1 MKKIQKG
8 TQAGDAAKVTA
19 LVAKLNRYRHEYYN
33 LAAPSVPD
41 AVYDHLFDEL
51 QELEKRTGIILSNS
65 PTQTVGA
72 VPVSSLEKVK
82 HPIPLLSLD
91 KTKQLEELLEMAGRS
106 ASLLMLKLDGL
117 TVKLCYEDGWLVEAS
132 TRGDGET
139 GEMVTHNIPA
149 IYNVPVSI
157 PHKDRLV
164 VTGEGIIHQDDFERM
179 KGEIS
184 GADGKGACNARNLA
198 AGSIRLLDP
207 AACRKRHIHFY
218 AFNVIEGMEG
228 FGKIADSRGKLL
240 EVLQSFGFE
249 VCPFIPL
256 SAKVSLKELK
266 NAIRYLR
273 DTADDR
279 KLPIDGMVLRYDS
292 LSYSRSCGRTG
303 HHYKDGIAYKF
314 EDEVQETVFR
324 SVEWTPGRSG
334 EIAPVAVF
342 DAVEIDGCLVSRASL
357 HNISFIRDLELHPG
371 CRILVSKRNM
381 IIPHIEDNLDRGHY
395 ADSMIPEKC
404 PCCGKAV
411 RVYARK
417 GSGGRIVETLH
428 CDNTDCRNQLLRKLA
443 HFAGKRAMDISGISE
458 AVIDR
463 FIEKG
468 FLHTCQDFYH
478 LDRYRDEIIRME
490 GFGERS
496 YEKLQESIEKSRHTT
511 FVRYVVAMDIPL
523 IGRTAGRVLDSF
535 FRGNLQE
542 FAKAAVDCFDFTSLP
557 DFGEKMGRSIWEWFH
572 NYENLKLWK
581 SLQKEFHFEEREEEI
596 MKNRTEN
603 NPFAGCTVVATG
615 KLENFTRDGINS
627 RITSLGATAGSSVT
641 RKTDYLICGEKPGS
655 KLAKARELG
664 IPVLTEQEFLAMIPA

>member
-1 MKKIQKG
+1 MKKIRKG
-8 TQAGDAAKVTA
+8 TQAEDAAKVTE
-19 LVAKLNRYRHEYYN
+19 LVTKLNRYRHEYYN

-51 QELEKRTGIILSNS
+51 QELEKKTGIILSNS

-72 VPVSSLEKVK
+72 APVSSLKKVR

-91 KTKQLEELLEMAGRS
+91 KTKQMEELLEMAGRS
-106 ASLLMLKLDGL
+106 DSLLMLKLDGL
-117 TVKLCYEDGWLVEAS
+117 TVKICYENGRLVEAS

-139 GEMVTHNIPA
+139 GELVTHNIPA
-149 IYNVPVSI
+149 FYNVPVSI
-157 PHKDRLV
+157 PHKGRLV
-164 VTGEGIIHQDDFERM
+164 VTGEGIIHQEDFERLR
-179 KGEIS
+179 EET
-184 GADGKGACNARNLA
+184 ADGKETGNARNLV

-240 EVLQSFGFE
+240 EAMRSLGFE
-249 VCPFIPL
+249 VCPFLPL
-256 SAKVSLKELK
+256 TTKVSVEELEK
-266 NAIRYLR
+266 GICGLR
-273 DTADDR
+273 DTADV
-279 KLPIDGMVLRYDS
+279 KGLPIDGMVLRYDS
-292 LSYSRSCGRTG
+292 LSYSRGCGRTG

-342 DAVEIDGCLVSRASL
+342 DAVEIDGCRVSRASL
-357 HNISFIRDLELHPG
+357 HNVSFIRDLELHPG

-395 ADSMIPEKC
+395 EKGMIPEKC
-404 PCCGKAV
+404 PCCGKPV
-411 RVYARK
+411 RSYVRK
-417 GSGGRIVETLH
+417 GSGGRIIETLH
-428 CDNTDCRNQLLRKLA
+428 CDNTDCRNQLLRKLV
-443 HFAGKRAMDISGISE
+443 HFAGKKAMDISGISE

-468 FLHTCQDFYH
+468 LLHTCQDFYH
-478 LDRYRDEIIRME
+478 LDRYREEIIRME

-496 YEKLQESIEKSRHTT
+496 YENLQESIEKSRHTT
-511 FVRYVVAMDIPL
+511 FVRYVVAMDISL
-523 IGRTAGRVLDSF
+523 IGRTAGRALDSF
-535 FRGNLQE
+535 FKGNLQE
-542 FAKAAVDCFDFTSLP
+542 LAKAAVDCFDFTSLP
-557 DFGEKMGRSIWEWFH
+557 DFGEKMSRSIWEWFH
-572 NYENLKLWK
+572 NWDNLRLWK
-581 SLQKEFHFEEREEEI
+581 TLQKEFHFDEREEGS

-615 KLENFTRDGINS
+615 KLAHFTRDGINS

-641 RKTDYLICGEKPGS
+641 RKTDYLICGEKPVS

-664 IPVLTEQEFLAMIPA
+664 IPVLTEQEFLDMIPA

>member
-1 MKKIQKG
+1 MKKIRKRA
-8 TQAGDAAKVTA
+8 QAGDAAKVTA

-33 LAAPSVPD
+33 LAAPSVSD

-51 QELEKRTGIILSNS
+51 QELEKQTGIILSNS

-72 VPVSSLEKVK
+72 APVSSLKKVK

-91 KTKQLEELLEMAGRS
+91 KTKQMEELLAMAGRS
-106 ASLLMLKLDGL
+106 ESLLMLKLDGL
-117 TVKLCYEDGWLVEAS
+117 TVKICYENGRLVEAS

-139 GEMVTHNIPA
+139 GELVTHNIPA
-149 IYNVPVSI
+149 FYNVPVSI
-157 PHKDRLV
+157 PHKGRLV
-164 VTGEGIIHQDDFERM
+164 VTGEGIIHQDDFEKI
-179 KGEIS
+179 KGEVS
-184 GADGKGACNARNLA
+184 DGRKEACNARNLA
-198 AGSIRLLDP
+198 AGSIRLLYP

-228 FGKIADSRGKLL
+228 FGRIVDSRGKLL
-240 EVLQSFGFE
+240 EALRTLGFE
-249 VCPFIPL
+249 VCPFI
-256 SAKVSLKELK
+256 SFTEKVSMKELEK
-266 NAIRYLR
+266 GIRGLR

-279 KLPIDGMVLRYDS
+279 GLPIDGMVLRYDS
-292 LSYSRSCGRTG
+292 LSYSKGCGRTG

-314 EDEVQETVFR
+314 EDEVQETVFK

-342 DAVEIDGCLVSRASL
+342 DAVEIDGCHVARASL
-357 HNISFIRDLELHPG
+357 HNVSFIRDLELHLG

-395 ADSMIPEKC
+395 DRGMIPGKC
-404 PCCGKAV
+404 PCCGKLV
-411 RVYARK
+411 RVYARR
-417 GSGGRIVETLH
+417 GSGGRTIETLH
-428 CDNTDCRNQLLRKLA
+428 CYNPDCRNQLLWKMV
-443 HFAGKRAMDISGISE
+443 HFAGKKAMDISGISE
-458 AVIDR
+458 AVIYR
-463 FIEKG
+463 LMEKG
-468 FLHTCQDFYH
+468 FLHTYQDFYH
-478 LDRYRDEIIRME
+478 LDRYREEIICME

-496 YEKLQESIEKSRHTT
+496 YEKMQESIKKSRHTT

-523 IGRTAGRVLDSF
+523 IGRTAGRALDSF

-557 DFGEKMGRSIWEWFH
+557 DFGEKMSRSIWEWFH
-572 NYENLKLWK
+572 DGENLKLWK
-581 SLQKEFHFEEREEEI
+581 TLQKEFYFEEREDET
-596 MKNRTEN
+596 MKKRTEN

-615 KLENFTRDGINS
+615 KLEHFTRDGINS

-664 IPVLTEQEFLAMIPA
+664 IPVLTEQEFMDMIPA

>member
-1 MKKIQKG
+1 MKKIQ
-8 TQAGDAAKVTA
+8 TETMAEDAAKVTA
-19 LVAKLNRYRHEYYN
+19 LVTKLNRYRHEYNN
-33 LAAPSVPD
+33 LAVPSVSD

-82 HPIPLLSLD
+82 HSIPLLSLD
-91 KTKQLEELLEMAGRS
+91 KTKQMEEHLEMAGRS

-117 TVKLCYEDGWLVEAS
+117 TVKLCYENGRLVETS

-139 GEMVTHNIPA
+139 GELVTHNIPA
-149 IYNVPVSI
+149 FYNVPVSI

-164 VTGEGIIHQDDFERM
+164 VTGEGIIHRDDFERI
-179 KGEIS
+179 KGEAA
-184 GADGKGACNARNLA
+184 GGKETGNARNLA

-218 AFNVIEGMEG
+218 AFNVVEGMEG

-240 EVLQSFGFE
+240 EAMRSLGFE

-256 SAKVSLKELK
+256 TEKVSMDELEK
-266 NAIRYLR
+266 GIRYLR
-273 DTADDR
+273 DIADDR
-279 KLPIDGMVLRYDS
+279 MLPIDGMVLRYDS
-292 LSYSRSCGRTG
+292 LSYSEGCGRTG

-314 EDEVQETVFR
+314 EDDVQETAFR

-334 EIAPVAVF
+334 EIVPVAVF
-342 DAVEIDGCLVSRASL
+342 DAVEIDGCCVSRASL

-381 IIPHIEDNLDRGHY
+381 IIPHIEENLDRGHY

-404 PCCGKAV
+404 PCCRNPV
-411 RVYARK
+411 RIYARK
-417 GSGGRIVETLH
+417 GSNGRIVETLH
-428 CDNTDCRNQLLRKLA
+428 CDNQDCRNQLLRRLV
-443 HFAGKRAMDISGISE
+443 HFAGKKAMDISGISE

-496 YEKLQESIEKSRHTT
+496 YEKLRESVEKSRNTT

-523 IGRTAGRVLDSF
+523 IGRTAGRALDCF
-535 FRGNLQE
+535 FKGNLQE

-557 DFGEKMGRSIWEWFH
+557 DFGEKMSRSIWEWFH
-572 NYENLKLWK
+572 NGENLKRWK
-581 SLQKEFHFEEREEEI
+581 TLQKEFHFEEREEEA
-596 MKNRTEN
+596 MKDRTEN

-664 IPVLTEQEFLAMIPA
+664 ITVLTEQEFLDMIPA